1 MPSHEVTAAFF
12 GVSLLLA
19 FSPGPDNLFVLAQ
32 SVMRGR
38 RAGMLVVL
46 GLCTGLVAHT
56 ALVASGL
63 AVVFAASA
71 SAFVV
76 LKLIG
81 SAYLLFL
88 AWQAFHVTDARNDEK
103 AASAGH
109 RADTFASDVAATGVP
124 TPMPLQ
130 MYIRGIIMNLT
141 NPKVILFFLAFL
153 PQFVQIGKGPV
164 ALQLCWF
171 GFIFILATL
180 LAFGTIACLAGTIG
194 QRFLHSGRAQ
204 RMLNRLAGR
213 NCICRTGSA
222 SRIVCRLATLRNRR
236 ISERRKTAWFE
247 LH

>member
-1 MPSHEVTAAFF
+1 MPPYEVTAAFF
-12 GVSLLLA
+12 AVSLLLA
-19 FSPGPDNLFVLAQ
+19 FSPGPDNLFVLVQ
-32 SVMRGR
+32 SATHGR

-46 GLCTGLVAHT
+46 GLCTGLVVHT

-71 SAFVV
+71 SAFIA

-81 SAYLLFL
+81 FAYLLFL

-103 AASAGH
+103 AASARQG
-109 RADTFASDVAATGVP
+109 ADASASDVASASIP
-124 TPMPLQ
+124 TPVPLQ

-153 PQFVQIGKGPV
+153 PQFVQSGKGPV

-180 LAFGTIACLAGTIG
+180 LAFSTIACLAGTIG
-194 QRFLHSGRAQ
+194 QRFLHSERAQ
-204 RMLNRLAGR
+204 RMLNRLAG
-213 NCICRTGSA
+213 TVFAG
-222 SRIVCRLATLRNRR
+222 LAMHLAL
-236 ISERRKTAWFE
+236 STAWQR
-247 LH
+247 

>member
-32 SVMRGR
+32 SAMRGR

-109 RADTFASDVAATGVP
+109 RADTFASDVAAAGVP
-124 TPMPLQ
+124 TPE
-130 MYIRGIIMNLT
+130 
-141 NPKVILFFLAFL
+141 KVRLRFSCAGSVSSSYWPRSWRSVRSPVLLARSASDSSI
-153 PQFVQIGKGPV
+153 PGERSACST
-164 ALQLCWF
+164 ALQEGTVF
-171 GFIFILATL
+171 AGLAVH
-180 LAFGTIACLAGTIG
+180 LALSAAW
-194 QRFLHSGRAQ
+194 QR
-204 RMLNRLAGR
+204 
-213 NCICRTGSA
+213 
-222 SRIVCRLATLRNRR
+222 
-236 ISERRKTAWFE
+236 
-247 LH
+247 

>member
-1 MPSHEVTAAFF
+1 MPSHGVTAAFF
-12 GVSLLLA
+12 GVALLLA

-32 SVMRGR
+32 SATRGR

-46 GLCTGLVAHT
+46 GLCTGLAVHT

-71 SAFVV
+71 SAFVA

-88 AWQAFHVTDARNDEK
+88 AWQAFQVTDARNDEK
-103 AASAGH
+103 AASARQG
-109 RADTFASDVAATGVP
+109 ADTVASDVAWASAPAPG
-124 TPMPLQ
+124 PLQ
-130 MYIRGIIMNLT
+130 MYIRGIIKNLT
-141 NPKVILFFLAFL
+141 NPKVILFFLALL
-153 PQFVQIGKGPV
+153 PQFVRSGMGPV

-194 QRFLHSGRAQ
+194 RRFLRSERAQ
-204 RMLNRLAGR
+204 RMLNRIAGTVFAGLA
-213 NCICRTGSA
+213 
-222 SRIVCRLATLRNRR
+222 VHLAL
-236 ISERRKTAWFE
+236 STAWQR
-247 LH
+247 